1 MEVSDPAERPP
12 SKVKELFWT
21 AVTVL
26 VWLVLITG
34 IATLV
39 RVTVDVVQGDSS
51 GFLLFWPLLIT
62 VAAGSAL
69 WRGVDRSPPPEPDR
83 NVGYFTWLGQW
94 VRVHPV
100 RTVICVYFVGVLG
113 WMVIAYIGGS
123 IS

>member
-26 VWLVLITG
+26 VWLVLIAG

-39 RVTVDVVQGDSS
+39 RVTVDVAQGDSS

-69 WRGVDRSPPPEPDR
+69 
-83 NVGYFTWLGQW
+83 L
-94 VRVHPV
+94 
-100 RTVICVYFVGVLG
+100 
-113 WMVIAYIGGS
+113 GGS
-123 IS
+123 IVRLPLNPIATSATSPGWGSGFASTRSARSSASTSWACSAG